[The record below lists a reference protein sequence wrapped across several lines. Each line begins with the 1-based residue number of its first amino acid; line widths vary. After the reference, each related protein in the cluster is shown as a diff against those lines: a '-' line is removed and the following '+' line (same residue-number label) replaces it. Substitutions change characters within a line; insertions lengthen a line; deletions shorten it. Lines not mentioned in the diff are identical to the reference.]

1 MATLD
6 ARPSD
11 VTRPTRFLVRMGIF
25 LALVT
30 LVVAALHREIIG
42 IFSTNPVLNGL
53 IIGTAVL
60 GIVYILRQVF
70 LLGRSTNWIEAY
82 MEGRSGVDVI
92 VPPSMLAPIAAMLRQ
107 NRSRGAFS
115 ALSMRSIL
123 DSLGARL
130 EESREIARYLIGLL
144 IFLGLLGTFWGLLST
159 IGAIVDTIRSL
170 NVGSGD
176 ITSIFDDLKRGLEA
190 PLDGMGT
197 AFASSLLGLSGS
209 LVLGFLDLQLGQ
221 AQNAFYNDL
230 EEWLSGQTKIG
241 GAAAV
246 EGDHAMPAY
255 MGALLERTAE
265 SLERMERTL
274 EKAEAARV
282 RSGDAVAKL
291 AERLMALTEA
301 LQAEQGKLQA
311 LADRQDE
318 LKPALDRIAN
328 IAETRE
334 LAIDEVTRGH
344 IRNVDVYVKRLLEE
358 NAAGRADMIDELRA
372 EIRMLAR
379 TIAASAEKRG

>member
-30 LVVAALHREIIG
+30 LVTAALHREIIN

-53 IIGTAVL
+53 IIATALL

-241 GAAAV
+241 AGAAV

-334 LAIDEVTRGH
+334 LTIDEVTRGH

-379 TIAASAEKRG
+379 TVAASAEKRG